1 MKKKFKFKVYIFK
14 FIYSKFFSLYNVY
27 SKTIE
32 FCSPH
37 IVWTVAVSNIDDRF
51 DDKTVIEIVI
61 ITWAISEK
69 NNNNNK
75 KFKKLLCLKRFKFM
89 SNY

>member
-14 FIYSKFFSLYNVY
+14 FIYSKFFSLYKIY

-51 DDKTVIEIVI
+51 DDKTVVETVI
-61 ITWAISEK
+61 ITWAISERRIVQK
-69 NNNNNK
+69 I
-75 KFKKLLCLKRFKFM
+75 
-89 SNY
+89 